1 MELDE
6 KDKKLIKLLQDD
18 CKKTTKEYADSLEL
32 SKTAVYERI
41 RRLER
46 QGVITNYVALIDKE
60 AVQRDFTVLCHV
72 RLVQHTK
79 ENVLRFEREIL
90 KLDEVSECFHI
101 SGDYDYIL
109 KINVKNMK
117 EYREFM
123 VAKLTAISN
132 IGSTQSSFSIKEVK
146 NSPSVFVGF
155 GDD

>member
-6 KDKKLIKLLQDD
+6 KDKKLVKLLQED

-46 QGVITNYVALIDKE
+46 LGIVTKYVALVDKE
-60 AVQRDFTVLCHV
+60 KVHRDFTVLCHV

-79 ENVLRFEREIL
+79 QNILRFEREIL

-123 VAKLTAISN
+123 VAKLTVINN
-132 IGSTQSSFSIKEVK
+132 IGSTQSSFTIREVK
-146 NSPSVFVGF
+146 NSPSVFI
-155 GDD
+155 

>member
-1 MELDE
+1 MELDQ
-6 KDKKLIKLLQDD
+6 KDKKLVKLLQED

-46 QGVITNYVALIDKE
+46 LGIVNNYVALVNKE
-60 AVQRDFTVLCHV
+60 KVQRDYTVMCHV

-79 ENVLRFEREIL
+79 QNILRFEREIL

-109 KINVKNMK
+109 KINVSNMK

-123 VAKLTAISN
+123 VTKLTAISN
-132 IGSTQSSFSIKEVK
+132 IGSTQSSFTIREVK
-146 NSPSVFVGF
+146 NSPSVFI
-155 GDD
+155 

>member
-1 MELDE
+1 MQLDE
-6 KDKKLIKLLQDD
+6 IDKLLVKLLQED
-18 CKKTTKEYADSLEL
+18 CKKTTKQYADSLGF

-46 QGVITNYVALIDKE
+46 TGIVTNYVALIDKE
-60 AVQRDFTVLCHV
+60 KVQRNFTVLCHI

-79 ENVLRFEREIL
+79 ENVLRFEREVL
-90 KLDEVSECFHI
+90 KLNEVSECFHV

-109 KINVKNMK
+109 KVNVGDMK

-132 IGSTQSSFSIKEVK
+132 IGSTQSSFSIREVK
-146 NSPSVFVGF
+146 SSPSVHI
-155 GDD
+155 

>member
-6 KDKKLIKLLQDD
+6 IDKHLVRLLQED
-18 CKKTTKEYADSLEL
+18 CKKTTKQYADSLQL

-46 QGVITNYVALIDKE
+46 LGIITNYVALVDKE
-60 AVQRDFTVLCHV
+60 KVQRNFTVLCHI

-90 KLDEVSECFHI
+90 KLEEVSECFHV

-109 KINVKNMK
+109 KVHVENMTK
-117 EYREFM
+117 YREFM
-123 VAKLTAISN
+123 ITKLTAINN
-132 IGSTQSSFSIKEVK
+132 IGSTQSSFAINEVK
-146 NSPSVFVGF
+146 NSTRVSI
-155 GDD
+155 

>member
-6 KDKKLIKLLQDD
+6 KDRKLIKLLQED

-46 QGVITNYVALIDKE
+46 FGVVTKYVALVNKE
-60 AVQRDFTVLCHV
+60 KVHRDFTVLCHV

-79 ENVLRFEREIL
+79 QNILRFEREIL

-109 KINVKNMK
+109 KINVSNMK

-132 IGSTQSSFSIKEVK
+132 IGSTQSSFTIKEVK
-146 NSPSVFVGF
+146 NSPSVFI
-155 GDD
+155 